1 MSTPGALNRSGA
13 LPVSR
18 KVVARFA
25 VGLAHLIA
33 RLSPRHIRTV
43 MTLLRRGAAPAT
55 HVNAKAAR
63 DAVLA
68 VSLACT
74 GPQGCLP
81 RSLATAL
88 LCRMSGQWPVWCV
101 GVRVLPP
108 FGAHAWVEAGG
119 RLVDE
124 DAPDDYFQRLMT
136 VPALEPKRS

>member
-1 MSTPGALNRSGA
+1 
-13 LPVSR
+13 
-18 KVVARFA
+18 
-25 VGLAHLIA
+25 
-33 RLSPRHIRTV
+33 

-108 FGAHAWVEAGG
+108 FGAHAWVEAEG